1 MERAY
6 VFMSKAMLFRRLAV
20 VFALAL
26 SVTGCGGVSQREIEQ
41 TRQSLRSWIR
51 SLDFAAQQQAAHRV
65 PSRFLPQLLKSATQ
79 TLERER
85 RKIDNAAPDQRAE
98 VAPLAKQLESKIREQ
113 QARLAR
119 ARTK

>member
-1 MERAY
+1 MG
-6 VFMSKAMLFRRLAV
+6 KAMLFRRLAV
-20 VFALAL
+20 ALALAL
-26 SVTGCGGVSQREIEQ
+26 SVTGCGGASQCEIEQ

-85 RKIDNAAPDQRAE
+85 RKIDNAAPEQRADVE
-98 VAPLAKQLESKIREQ
+98 PLAKELESKIHQ
-113 QARLAR
+113 QQERLAH
-119 ARTK
+119 ARSE